1 MGILLKNN
9 KVTLLVKKQCV
20 DHFTLFVS
28 GDVLMVSLKPHQLK
42 TNQSPT
48 KPGQRP
54 EPWNDPQQ
62 PPYIQIENVSKVYDN
77 HYVAVDNISLDI
89 YEGEFFALLGASGC
103 GKTTLLRMLAGF
115 ETPTQGKILLDGED
129 LTAIPPHK
137 RPVNM
142 MFQSYALFPHM
153 TVEQNI
159 MFGLKQ
165 DRLPKDEILQRT
177 EEALAIVDL
186 TRFRKRKPHQLSGG
200 QQQRV
205 ALARNLAKKPKIVLL
220 DEPLGALDKK
230 LREQTQFELVNI
242 QEELNMTFIMVT
254 HDQEEAMTMSTR
266 IAVMNQGRIMQ
277 LSTPTA
283 LYEYPQSR
291 YVAEFIG
298 DVNMFESFIVEKG
311 ADYTIVE
318 DKNGHHYLTN
328 NAVEAIEGESVW
340 LAVRPEKMRI
350 NKAEPAAE
358 HKQSNYLYGEVWDI
372 AYLGNLSI
380 YYVMIDSKTGGEPE
394 KVIVT
399 RTNRL
404 RDEEQEITWEDK
416 VHLTWSSHSSIV
428 LLS

>member
-1 MGILLKNN
+1 MA
-9 KVTLLVKKQCV
+9 
-20 DHFTLFVS
+20 H
-28 GDVLMVSLKPHQLK
+28 LKPSHIK
-42 TNQSPT
+42 TAT
-48 KPGQRP
+48 KPGQKA
-54 EPWNDPQQ
+54 EPWNDLNAE
-62 PPYIQIENVSKVYDN
+62 PYISIENVSKTYDN
-77 HYVAVDNISLDI
+77 GHIAVDDMSLSI
-89 YEGEFFALLGASGC
+89 YEGEFFSLLGPSGC

-115 ETPTQGKILLDGED
+115 EKPTSGKILLEGKD
-129 LTAIPPHK
+129 LTAVPPHK

-153 TVEQNI
+153 TVEQNV

-165 DRLPKDEILQRT
+165 EKLPKAEIQKRT
-177 EEALAIVDL
+177 DEALDIVEM
-186 TRFRKRKPHQLSGG
+186 TPYRKRRPHQLSGG

-205 ALARNLAKKPKIVLL
+205 ALARNLAKKPKIILL

-266 IAVMNQGRIMQ
+266 IAVINQGRMMQ

-298 DVNMFESFIVEKG
+298 DVNMFDSYIVDKG

-318 DKNGHHYLTN
+318 DKNGNHFTANH
-328 NAVEAIEGESVW
+328 AVEAASGETVW
-340 LAVRPEKMRI
+340 LAVRPEKIRI
-350 NKAEPAAE
+350 SKTEPHADIKA
-358 HKQSNYLYGEVWDI
+358 KNYLCGEVWDI

-380 YYVMIDSKTGGEPE
+380 YYVMLENGE
-394 KVIVT
+394 KVTVA

-404 RDEEQEITWEDK
+404 RDEEQEITWEDR
-416 VHLTWSSHSSIV
+416 VHLSWAEHASII
-428 LLS
+428 LLH

>member
-1 MGILLKNN
+1 MNLKPRPKNN
-9 KVTLLVKKQCV
+9 PLKANSTKL
-20 DHFTLFVS
+20 
-28 GDVLMVSLKPHQLK
+28 SLAKP
-42 TNQSPT
+42 TI

-54 EPWNDPQQ
+54 EPWNDPQKQ
-62 PPYIQIENVSKVYDN
+62 PYIHIENVSKVYDN
-77 HYVAVDNISLDI
+77 GHVAVDNMSLDI
-89 YEGEFFALLGASGC
+89 YEGEFFSLLGPSGC
-103 GKTTLLRMLAGF
+103 GKTTLLRLLAGF
-115 ETPTQGKILLDGED
+115 EAPTQGKILLDGED
-129 LTAIPPHK
+129 LTVIPPHK

-153 TVEQNI
+153 TVEQNV

-165 DRLPKDEILQRT
+165 DRLPKAEMMKRT
-177 EEALAIVDL
+177 DEALEIVEL
-186 TRFRKRKPHQLSGG
+186 GQFRKRKPHQLSGG

-205 ALARNLAKKPKIVLL
+205 ALARNLAKKPKIILL

-266 IAVMNQGRIMQ
+266 IAVMNQGRMMQ
-277 LSTPTA
+277 LSTPTS

-291 YVAEFIG
+291 YVANFIG
-298 DVNMFESFIVEKG
+298 DVNVFEGYVAEKG
-311 ADYTIVE
+311 ANYTVVE
-318 DKNGHHYLTN
+318 DRYGSHYVAN
-328 NAVEAIEGESVW
+328 HAVESVTGESVW
-340 LAVRPEKMRI
+340 LAVRPEKIRI
-350 NKAEPAAE
+350 SKTAPSPDNQ
-358 HKQSNYLYGEVWDI
+358 QSNYLSGEVWDI

-380 YYVMIDSKTGGEPE
+380 YYVMLENGE
-394 KVIVT
+394 KVTVA

-416 VHLTWSSHSSIV
+416 VHLTWAAHASII

>member
-1 MGILLKNN
+1 
-9 KVTLLVKKQCV
+9 
-20 DHFTLFVS
+20 
-28 GDVLMVSLKPHQLK
+28 MVNLKPSQLK
-42 TNQSPT
+42 PSHT

-54 EPWNDPQQ
+54 EPWNDPKQS
-62 PPYIQIENVSKVYDN
+62 PYIRIENVSKVYDN
-77 HYVAVDNISLDI
+77 NYVAVDNISLDI
-89 YEGEFFALLGASGC
+89 YEGEFFALLGPSGC

-129 LTAIPPHK
+129 LTAIPAHK

-165 DRLPKDEILQRT
+165 DRLPKDEILKRT
-177 EEALAIVDL
+177 DEALAIVDL

-205 ALARNLAKKPKIVLL
+205 ALARNLAKRPKIVLL

-266 IAVMNQGRIMQ
+266 IAVLNQGRMMQ

-298 DVNMFESFIVEKG
+298 DVNMFESFIIEKG
-311 ADYTIVE
+311 ADYTLVE
-318 DKNGHHYLTN
+318 DKNGHHHLTN
-328 NAVEAIEGESVW
+328 NAVEAIEGENVW

-350 NKAEPAAE
+350 NKAEPNIE

-380 YYVMIDSKTGGEPE
+380 YYVMVDSKTGGEPE

-416 VHLTWSSHSSIV
+416 VHLTWSSHSSII

>member
-1 MGILLKNN
+1 MAN
-9 KVTLLVKKQCV
+9 
-20 DHFTLFVS
+20 
-28 GDVLMVSLKPHQLK
+28 LKPSQLK
-42 TNQSPT
+42 TNQLKTSPSNL
-48 KPGQRP
+48 KPRQRP
-54 EPWNDPQQ
+54 EPWNDSQKQ
-62 PPYIQIENVSKVYDN
+62 PFIQIENVSKTYEN
-77 HYVAVDNISLDI
+77 GYIAVNNISLDI
-89 YEGEFFALLGASGC
+89 YEGEFFSLLGPSGC

-115 ETPTQGKILLDGED
+115 ESPTQGKILLDGED

-165 DRLPKDEILQRT
+165 DRLPKDEIIKRT
-177 EEALAIVDL
+177 NEALDIVEL
-186 TRFRKRKPHQLSGG
+186 TPFRKRKPHQLSGG

-242 QEELNMTFIMVT
+242 QEELGMTFIMVT

-266 IAVMNQGRIMQ
+266 IAVMNQGRMMQ

-291 YVAEFIG
+291 YVASFIG
-298 DVNMFESFIVEKG
+298 DVNMFESHIAEKG
-311 ADYTIVE
+311 TDYTVVE
-318 DKNGHHYLTN
+318 DKIGHYYIANH
-328 NAVEAIEGESVW
+328 AVEAATGENVW
-340 LAVRPEKMRI
+340 LAVRPEKIRI
-350 NKAEPAAE
+350 SKTKPSAEAR
-358 HKQSNYLYGEVWDI
+358 QRNYLYGEVWDI
-372 AYLGNLSI
+372 AYLGNVSI
-380 YYVMIDSKTGGEPE
+380 YYIVLEGQDEDDPHR
-394 KVIVT
+394 VIVT
-399 RTNRL
+399 RTNRV

-416 VHLTWSSHSSIV
+416 VHLTWSAHSSIV
-428 LLS
+428 LLH

>member
-1 MGILLKNN
+1 
-9 KVTLLVKKQCV
+9 
-20 DHFTLFVS
+20 
-28 GDVLMVSLKPHQLK
+28 MVSLTSGIKPTPKIL
-42 TNQSPT
+42 T

-54 EPWNDPQQ
+54 EPWNDPKKS
-62 PPYIQIENVSKVYDN
+62 PYIQLENVGKTYEN
-77 HYVAVDNISLDI
+77 GHVAVDNISLDI
-89 YEGEFFALLGASGC
+89 YEGEFFSLLGPSGC

-115 ETPTQGKILLDGED
+115 ESPTQGKILLDGED
-129 LTAIPPHK
+129 LTVIPPHK

-165 DRLPKDEILQRT
+165 DRLAKAEIKKRT
-177 EEALAIVDL
+177 QEALDIVEL
-186 TRFRKRKPHQLSGG
+186 TPYRKRKPHQLSGG

-205 ALARNLAKKPKIVLL
+205 ALARNLAKKPKIILL

-266 IAVMNQGRIMQ
+266 IAVMNNGRLMQ
-277 LSTPTA
+277 LSTPSA

-291 YVAEFIG
+291 YVANFIG
-298 DVNMFESFIVEKG
+298 DVNIFDGHIVEK
-311 ADYTIVE
+311 ANDHTVVE
-318 DKNGHHYLTN
+318 DKSGNYFIANYGID
-328 NAVEAIEGESVW
+328 AAEGETVW
-340 LAVRPEKMRI
+340 LAVRPEKIRI
-350 NKAEPAAE
+350 SKKEPIE
-358 HKQSNYLYGEVWDI
+358 KYKQNNYLSGEVWDI
-372 AYLGNLSI
+372 GYLGNLSI
-380 YYVMIDSKTGGEPE
+380 YHVMLENGE

-404 RDEEQEITWEDK
+404 REEESEITWEDK
-416 VHLTWSSHSSIV
+416 VHLSWTPHASII
-428 LLS
+428 LLR

>member
-1 MGILLKNN
+1 
-9 KVTLLVKKQCV
+9 
-20 DHFTLFVS
+20 
-28 GDVLMVSLKPHQLK
+28 MVNLKPSQLK
-42 TNQSPT
+42 PSHT

-54 EPWNDPQQ
+54 EPWNDPKQS
-62 PPYIQIENVSKVYDN
+62 PYIRIENVSKVYDN
-77 HYVAVDNISLDI
+77 HYMAVDNISVDI
-89 YEGEFFALLGASGC
+89 YEGEFFSLLGPSGC

-159 MFGLKQ
+159 IFGLKQ
-165 DRLPKDEILQRT
+165 DRLSKATIKERT
-177 EEALAIVDL
+177 DEALEIVNL
-186 TRFRKRKPHQLSGG
+186 TALRKRKPHQLSGG

-266 IAVMNQGRIMQ
+266 IAVMNQGRMMQ

-298 DVNMFESFIVEKG
+298 DVNIFESFIIEKG
-311 ADYTIVE
+311 ADYTLVE
-318 DKNGHHYLTN
+318 DKNGHHHLTN

-350 NKAEPAAE
+350 NKAEPNIE

-380 YYVMIDSKTGGEPE
+380 YYVMVDSKTGGEPE

-416 VHLTWSSHSSIV
+416 VHLTWSSHSSII